1 MSAMRAGYNA
11 RSTVPPVVSSLSVG
25 LVGAGPWARHVTGPI
40 FAAGPD
46 TQLAGVWSRTA
57 AHAES
62 LAASLDAPALA
73 SFDDLLAASD
83 VVAIAVAPHAQPDL
97 AIRAASAGKTL
108 LLEKPLAVEL
118 DDARRI
124 AEVVAATGVGA
135 LVTLTNRFLAE
146 FDEFVATSTSFSA
159 TGARGCFLSG
169 AFLDGSVYAT
179 PWRLQHGCLL
189 DVGPHLLDLHE
200 AALGEIV
207 EVHAAG
213 DRHGWVSLTLEHDSG
228 VTSQASLCCTIGA
241 DSRTELE
248 LFGPEGSLVYD
259 ARAVDRTQLPARLR
273 NAVIAVANGGSHPAS
288 VGRALHL
295 QELIARA
302 HAQLAA

>member
-1 MSAMRAGYNA
+1 
-11 RSTVPPVVSSLSVG
+11 VDSSLSVG

-46 TQLAGVWSRTA
+46 THLAGVWSRTT

-62 LAASLDAPALA
+62 LAASLGAPAFA
-73 SFDDLLAASD
+73 TYDDLLGASD
-83 VVAIAVAPHAQPDL
+83 AVAIAVAPNAQPDL
-97 AIRAASAGKTL
+97 AIRAARAGKTL
-108 LLEKPLAVEL
+108 LLEKPIAVEL
-118 DDARRI
+118 DDARRV
-124 AEVVAATGVGA
+124 ADVVAETGVGA

-146 FDEFVATSTSFSA
+146 FDEFVAASASFSA

-200 AALGEIV
+200 AALGEVV

-213 DRHGWVSLTLEHDSG
+213 DRHDWVSLTLEHASG

-241 DSRTELE
+241 ESRTEVE
-248 LFGPEGSLVYD
+248 VFGREGSLVYD
-259 ARAVDRTQLPARLR
+259 ARAVDRAQFPARLR
-273 NAVIAVANGGSHPAS
+273 SAVIEVANGGSHPAS
-288 VGRALHL
+288 VDRAVHL
-295 QELIARA
+295 QDLIARA
-302 HAQLAA
+302 HAQLAR